1 MSKEH
6 TTEHLRAEL
15 KSLSDTLEEVLSS
28 SGEKSKEEL
37 SKIRS
42 KAEQAL
48 KQSRYRLGET
58 GDAIA
63 KQTRVAAAR
72 ADEYVRENPWT
83 GVGIGA
89 AIGCSARR
97 SAVASLIM
105 ADTHHAQGPGKSVL
119 GIGQRIVSI
128 MVEMVETRLR
138 LAVVELEEEKANLFQ
153 LLLMLGL
160 TMLFAAFGL
169 MSLMVLIIWAVD
181 PQYRLNAMIATTVVL
196 LLLAL
201 IGGIWTLRK
210 SRKSTLLRHTRHELA
225 NDRQLLEEE
234 SREQ

>member
-1 MSKEH
+1 
-6 TTEHLRAEL
+6 
-15 KSLSDTLEEVLSS
+15 
-28 SGEKSKEEL
+28 
-37 SKIRS
+37 
-42 KAEQAL
+42 
-48 KQSRYRLGET
+48 
-58 GDAIA
+58 
-63 KQTRVAAAR
+63 
-72 ADEYVRENPWT
+72 
-83 GVGIGA
+83 
-89 AIGCSARR
+89 
-97 SAVASLIM
+97 M

-128 MVEMVETRLR
+128 MVEMVETRLQ
-138 LAVVELEEEKANLFQ
+138 LEEEKANLFQ

>member
-1 MSKEH
+1 
-6 TTEHLRAEL
+6 
-15 KSLSDTLEEVLSS
+15 
-28 SGEKSKEEL
+28 
-37 SKIRS
+37 
-42 KAEQAL
+42 
-48 KQSRYRLGET
+48 
-58 GDAIA
+58 
-63 KQTRVAAAR
+63 
-72 ADEYVRENPWT
+72 
-83 GVGIGA
+83 
-89 AIGCSARR
+89 
-97 SAVASLIM
+97 M

-138 LAVVELEEEKANLFQ
+138 LAVVELEEENNLFQ

>member
-1 MSKEH
+1 M
-6 TTEHLRAEL
+6 ADN
-15 KSLSDTLEEVLSS
+15 SDGQGAGKRGWG
-28 SGEKSKEEL
+28 SGERIGL
-37 SKIRS
+37 SMVEKV
-42 KAEQAL
+42 
-48 KQSRYRLGET
+48 ET
-58 GDAIA
+58 G
-63 KQTRVAAAR
+63 R
-72 ADEYVRENPWT
+72 
-83 GVGIGA
+83 
-89 AIGCSARR
+89 
-97 SAVASLIM
+97 
-105 ADTHHAQGPGKSVL
+105 
-119 GIGQRIVSI
+119 
-128 MVEMVETRLR
+128 R
-138 LAVVELEEEKANLFQ
+138 LAVGELEEEKANLFQ

>member
-1 MSKEH
+1 
-6 TTEHLRAEL
+6 
-15 KSLSDTLEEVLSS
+15 
-28 SGEKSKEEL
+28 
-37 SKIRS
+37 
-42 KAEQAL
+42 
-48 KQSRYRLGET
+48 
-58 GDAIA
+58 
-63 KQTRVAAAR
+63 
-72 ADEYVRENPWT
+72 
-83 GVGIGA
+83 
-89 AIGCSARR
+89 
-97 SAVASLIM
+97 M

-119 GIGQRIVSI
+119 GIGHRIVSI

-181 PQYRLNAMIATTVVL
+181 PQYRLIATSVVL